1 MYQSAA
7 QNLALIY
14 SLLVLAALLPDVT
27 FSIKCMV
34 CHDYEEGCSEGKGPV
49 LDCKERFGVELNEC
63 LKTELIGK
71 GQFRQRDSAM

>member
-1 MYQSAA
+1 MLQQSD
-7 QNLALIY
+7 QNFAIIY
-14 SLLVLAALLPDVT
+14 CLLVMVAVLPDVT

-49 LDCKERFGVELNEC
+49 LDCKESFGAQLNEC

-71 GQFRQRDSAM
+71 FTTLQQIA